1 MSDMKDL
8 VEDLLKVY
16 ISSIDSNNAIIM
28 QNINDKYTI
37 IDKSMISAYLYVKI
51 LNNLKIDEEI
61 SKEVLLSYLIKQNI
75 YGETGNLALE
85 ISNKERKNLYNEVL
99 NHLVIE
105 QFEYKN
111 RILKN
116 LKYNYKKIEKSK
128 YSDLIEFCENI
139 AEFYILDKLLKR
151 GNWEVLSYINA
162 LKNKFEIYLNSNTD
176 ISEDLEKEKIKIYKL
191 ILDEEFEKTEYYN
204 LIQIALKLKDVYR
217 YSTLTTVVPE
227 NVLFHQYSMTV
238 VNIVFADYMISKG
251 EKINKYKLIC
261 KTLFHDFGEYK
272 GNEIV
277 AQIKLYNE
285 ETKAMFAEIEENDE
299 KELEKLLGKDIY
311 NIISGYKNG
320 KEGYIA
326 DILDK
331 ILGIMKLWIEV
342 GYMNNYTYIKSLCSV
357 YQERFAKFKNI
368 DRIKE
373 LNDKE
378 FLLEFLKNAY
388 VYIKENLV
396 NENPKILAI
405 YFTEEE
411 IKEFKE
417 EISYLKK
424 IRFLK

>member
-8 VEDLLKVY
+8 VGDLLKVY

-176 ISEDLEKEKIKIYKL
+176 ISENLEKEKIKIYKL

-405 YFTEEE
+405 NFT
-411 IKEFKE
+411 KE
-417 EISYLKK
+417 EIENFKIEINNLKK
-424 IRFLK
+424 LRFLE

>member
-176 ISEDLEKEKIKIYKL
+176 ISENLEKEKIKIYKL

>member
-191 ILDEEFEKTEYYN
+191 ILDEEFEKTKYYN